1 VRDSDE
7 ISSSIG
13 PGAHDV
19 AAGKEINQQI
29 ATTNVANGG
38 LDTIINLL
46 VSMRE
51 ELSKMHGGLGV
62 VRGEVS
68 LIKED
73 IHRAHVERAG
83 MIDTVN
89 GLADRV
95 NTIRDGIYPQWL
107 RWVMVSLAA
116 IAIFIATLTWV
127 RANSQFNIDWLATGI
142 YIFIVVSTLVHVAT
156 LFFVIRLW
164 TILRGSLRG
173 AVDSLV
179 DDRIHGTVTELA
191 QRIENAKYQN
201 VRQGE
206 GVDGS

>member
-1 VRDSDE
+1 MALAYFFTWIVYVKDSDE
-7 ISSSIG
+7 ISSTIG
-13 PGAHDV
+13 PNANGIAS
-19 AAGKEINQQI
+19 GKDINQ
-29 ATTNVANGG
+29 ATNTTNIVSGG
-38 LDTIINLL
+38 LDTILNHLI
-46 VSMRE
+46 VMRG
-51 ELSKMHGGLGV
+51 ELSV
-62 VRGEVS
+62 
-68 LIKED
+68 IKED
-73 IHRAHVERAG
+73 VRQARIERVG
-83 MIDTVN
+83 LIEIVNDLID
-89 GLADRV
+89 RIE
-95 NTIRDGIYPQWL
+95 TIRDGIYPQWL

-191 QRIENAKYQN
+191 HCCDA
-201 VRQGE
+201 
-206 GVDGS
+206 